1 MKKYTS
7 AYFYVIIDDKE
18 KVMFYEFD
26 KSELLELKKLGLVRM
41 RKMKE
46 EYYQIGEVSRITGIQ
61 RSDW

>member
-26 KSELLELKKLGLVRM
+26 KSKFVR
-41 RKMKE
+41 E
-46 EYYQIGEVSRITGIQ
+46 S
-61 RSDW
+61 